1 MKIAFV
7 QKSKKFYERYKIVK
21 EKKNKKVFYSSE
33 SDLWPFGNKKF
44 WDCEVLKEPSDVL
57 KIYERI
63 GRKNENFPFLNAGVI
78 FGEYPEICK
87 VFEKIS
93 YLKQILPEKCQDDQA
108 ISFIIY
114 LLNQD
119 LISLDDERFIV
130 AAGSDPT
137 SYVDQKN
144 DDKENYSLLKFV
156 DLANQNKSLFI
167 LHGNGYNPKFR
178 LYRKKIFPAS
188 FNEDVQFLRLNLD
201 FETKYFQHIC
211 PLNIT
216 SWHRYY
222 FKNLP

>member
-7 QKSKKFYERYKIVK
+7 QNSKKFYERYKIVK

-33 SDLWPFGNKKF
+33 SDLWPFGNKKL
-44 WDCEVLKEPSDVL
+44 WDCDVLKEPSL
-57 KIYERI
+57 ANKIYQEI
-63 GRKNENFPFLNAGVI
+63 GRKNENFPFLNSGVT

-93 YLKQILPEKCQDDQA
+93 YLRKILPEKCQDDQA

-156 DLANQNKSLFI
+156 DLKNDNKSLFI
-167 LHGNGYNPKFR
+167 LHGNGYNPDLDFTEKKSFR
-178 LYRKKIFPAS
+178 LLLMRMYNF
-188 FNEDVQFLRLNLD
+188 FV
-201 FETKYFQHIC
+201 
-211 PLNIT
+211 
-216 SWHRYY
+216 
-222 FKNLP
+222 